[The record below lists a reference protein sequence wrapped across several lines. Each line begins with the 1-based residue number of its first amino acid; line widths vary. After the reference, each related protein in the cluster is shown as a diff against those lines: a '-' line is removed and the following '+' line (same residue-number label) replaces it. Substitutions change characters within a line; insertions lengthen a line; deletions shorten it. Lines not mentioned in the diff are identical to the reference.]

1 MFLMELQ
8 KAIEELK
15 SENNKKDILE
25 ILWIKFC
32 EDFSQEDYYTNKID
46 ALPKWEYFLSDLDGT
61 FFRWTLQKEA
71 FSLFVKFVKKQDILQ
86 YDVNKY
92 SEFLKDLQ
100 YFDILEKQAYN
111 KEVPFS
117 EYLHAGIYLLIKH
130 RELVSW
136 HEYKVYLKNSF
147 KQKEKVNPYRFSFQ
161 KLKEVLDSW
170 KKFMFISWAPN
181 FIFDIYVEILKEY
194 IEKNISPAAANNI
207 YWFWTKINTNNF
219 ILTPLWWAPHKSKF
233 IQLLQEKQ
241 ILTGVLGGMW
251 DTSSDFWISFHLD
264 KNKDFYFVNP
274 DKKVIQVYDETKVKD
289 VNYHLIFERK
299 DLIFEMKKEDI
310 AII

>member
-1 MFLMELQ
+1 MELQ
-8 KAIEELK
+8 TAIEELK
-15 SENNKKDILE
+15 SKNNKKDILE
-25 ILWIKFC
+25 ILWISFC
-32 EDFSQEDYYTNKID
+32 EDFLQEEYYTQKID
-46 ALPKWEYFLSDLDGT
+46 TLPKGEYFLSDLDGT
-61 FFRWTLQKEA
+61 FFRGTLQKEA

-130 RELVSW
+130 RQLVSW
-136 HEYKVYLKNSF
+136 QEYKIYLKNSF
-147 KQKEKVNPYRFSFQ
+147 RQKEKVNPYRFSFQ
-161 KLKEVLDSW
+161 KLKEVLDSG
-170 KKFMFISWAPN
+170 KKFMFISGAPN
-181 FIFDIYVEILKEY
+181 FIFDIYLEILKEY

-207 YWFWTKINTNNF
+207 YWFGTKINIHTF
-219 ILTPLWWAPHKSKF
+219 VLTPLWWAPHKSKF
-233 IQLLQEKQ
+233 IQLLQQKD